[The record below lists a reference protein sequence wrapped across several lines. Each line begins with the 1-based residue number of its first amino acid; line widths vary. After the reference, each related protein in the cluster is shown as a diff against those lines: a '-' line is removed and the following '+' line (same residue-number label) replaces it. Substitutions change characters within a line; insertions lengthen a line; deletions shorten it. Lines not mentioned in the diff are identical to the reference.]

1 MSSQSTPSVSQIV
14 TAVTLN
20 VTSAG
25 TPSTVSQ
32 TYNDPVT
39 LASLKVGIPNSLPIT
54 NPAILSRYATVGLQ
68 CQNVLSVTYG
78 GLTSV
83 STPTSTPIFV
93 ATPITLSNFG
103 PFTRD
108 FVSGGT
114 FTLPQPS
121 SNSNS
126 PGAFTYSVPANN
138 GVVSISGN
146 VVTMLAAGST
156 TITAIQAA
164 AGGYASSTPITASLV
179 VVAPVD
185 TSLYSISNPTFRTAL
200 SNFPRLGAMTKW
212 EMSIRF
218 NIASVTG
225 DWRAII
231 GDSHNSINTGHGWG
245 LWLNQ
250 SGNNGFYWGW
260 KGSSWN
266 PSFIYSL
273 NKDYIVTVSK
283 TPSTLTILLKDVATD
298 QTQTASTSVGS
309 NEMSTNGPVTVGGWE
324 QNLNYFSGTISSV
337 IVTNPDAGITT
348 FTTSNILA
356 RYDASAAANYVVN
369 GNKDVTLWTDL
380 TGNGYHLVPNG
391 SRPMPTPMVTNLFAA
406 TINSLPAL
414 NFNPLRG
421 LICPS
426 VPLATS
432 FTVFMVVKYS
442 TLIATWGNFMHH
454 GNRDADWSIRRNS
467 QSSRNYNIDF
477 ASWGNG
483 FAELP
488 ASTNTN
494 YIIVARYITNTVN
507 QVVTGRARELWLY
520 SDTEIPLKTPVGSG
534 GTVTA
539 GNKPLYVGR
548 SERADLAEGCN
559 SNIGEILYYSAA
571 LSDTD
576 IAQNVAYCQNK
587 WFNYKQ

>member
-1 MSSQSTPSVSQIV
+1 MASSTSPVSQII

-32 TYNDPVT
+32 TFNDTTT
-39 LASLKVGIPNSLPIT
+39 LASLQLGSNSLPIT
-54 NPAILSRYATVGLQ
+54 NQTILSRFATPGLQ

-146 VVTMLAAGST
+146 VVTMLAVGST

-266 PSFIYSL
+266 PSFTYSS

-309 NEMSTNGPVTVGGWE
+309 NVMSTNGPVTVGGWQ

-337 IVTNPDAGITT
+337 TVTNPDAGITT

-369 GNKDVTLWTDL
+369 GNKDVTQWTDL
-380 TGNGYHLVPNG
+380 TGNGYHLVQNG
-391 SRPMPTPMVTNLFAA
+391 SRPMPTPMFTNLFAA
-406 TINSLPAL
+406 TINSIPAL
-414 NFNPLRG
+414 NFNPVRG
-421 LICPS
+421 LICSS
-426 VPLATS
+426 VSLATS

-454 GNRDADWSIRRNS
+454 GNRDADWSIRRNAFTTV
-467 QSSRNYNIDF
+467 SSHNIDF
-477 ASWGNG
+477 ISGENG
-483 FAELP
+483 GAELS
-488 ASTNTN
+488 ASNNTN
-494 YIIVARYITNTVN
+494 YIIVARYTTNTS
-507 QVVTGRARELWLY
+507 RARELWLY
-520 SDTEIPLKTPVGSG
+520 SDTVIPLKTPVRNS

-587 WFNYKQ
+587 WFNYKQSL

>member
-1 MSSQSTPSVSQIV
+1 
-14 TAVTLN
+14 
-20 VTSAG
+20 
-25 TPSTVSQ
+25 
-32 TYNDPVT
+32 
-39 LASLKVGIPNSLPIT
+39 
-54 NPAILSRYATVGLQ
+54 
-68 CQNVLSVTYG
+68 VLSITYG
-78 GLTSV
+78 GLSSV
-83 STPTSTPIFV
+83 STPTSTPNFI

-103 PFTRD
+103 PFTYN
-108 FVSGGT
+108 FVSGGN
-114 FTLPQPS
+114 FILPQPT

-126 PGAFTYSVPANN
+126 PGAFTYSVTGTT

-156 TITAIQAA
+156 TITAVQAA
-164 AGGYASSTPITASLV
+164 AGGYAISTPINASLL

-185 TSLYSISNPTFRTAL
+185 PSLYSISNPTIRTPL
-200 SNFPRLGAMTKW
+200 SGFPRLGAMTNW
-212 EMSIRF
+212 EMNIKF

-231 GDSHNSINTGHGWG
+231 GDSHNSVNPGHGWG

-260 KGSSWN
+260 KGAPSWN
-266 PSFIYSL
+266 PSFTYSL
-273 NKDYIVTVSK
+273 NKDYIVTISK
-283 TPSTLTILLKDVATD
+283 TPSTLTILLKDVGTG
-298 QTQTASTSVGS
+298 QTQTASTSVGV
-309 NEMSTNGPVTVGGWE
+309 NEMSTNGPVTVGGWV
-324 QNLNYFSGTISSV
+324 QNLNYFSGTIAYV
-337 IVTNPDAGITT
+337 TVTNPDAGITT

-356 RYDASAAANYVVN
+356 RYDASAASNYMLDV
-369 GNKDVTLWTDL
+369 NKDVTQWTDL
-380 TGNGYHLVPNG
+380 TGNGYHLIKNG
-391 SRPMPTPMVTNLFAA
+391 TRPMPTPMFTPLFAA

-414 NFNPLRG
+414 HFNPLRG
-421 LICPS
+421 LICSS
-426 VPLATS
+426 VPLATN
-432 FTVFMVVKYS
+432 FTVFMVMKYY
-442 TLIATWGNFMHH
+442 TLITNWGNFMHH
-454 GNRDADWSIRRNS
+454 GGRDADWSIRRNS
-467 QSSRNYNIDF
+467 NTIGSSHNIDF

-483 FAELP
+483 VTEHP
-488 ASTNTN
+488 ASGNTN

-507 QVVTGRARELWLY
+507 SIVTSRARELWLY
-520 SDTEIPLKTPVGSG
+520 SDTEKPLKTPVRSG

-548 SERADLAEGCN
+548 SERPDFAEGCN

>member
-1 MSSQSTPSVSQIV
+1 MDSSVSQII

-20 VTSAG
+20 VTSAS

-32 TYNDPVT
+32 TFNDTTT
-39 LASLKVGIPNSLPIT
+39 LASLKVGSPNSLSIT
-54 NPAILSRYATVGLQ
+54 SQDILSRYATAGLQ
-68 CQNVLSVTYG
+68 CQNVLSVTYKG
-78 GLTSV
+78 IPSV

-93 ATPITLSNFG
+93 GTPITLSNFG
-103 PFTRD
+103 PVTLD
-108 FVSGGT
+108 FVYGGT
-114 FTLPQPS
+114 FTLQPPT

-126 PGAFTYSVPANN
+126 PGTFSYSVPNN
-138 GVVSISGN
+138 GVVSILGN
-146 VVTMLAAGST
+146 VVTMLAVGST
-156 TITAIQAA
+156 TITAIQEA

-179 VVAPVD
+179 VVAP
-185 TSLYSISNPTFRTAL
+185 LYSISNPPIRTPL
-200 SNFPRLGAMTKW
+200 SNFPRLGAMPNW
-212 EMSIRF
+212 EMSIQF

-231 GDSHNSINTGHGWG
+231 GDSHNSINPGHGWG

-250 SGNNGFYWGW
+250 GNNGFYWGW
-260 KGSSWN
+260 KESSWN
-266 PSFIYSL
+266 PSFTYSS
-273 NKDYIVTVSK
+273 NKDYIVTLSK
-283 TPSTLTILLKDVATD
+283 NPSTLTILLKDVATG
-298 QTQTASTSVGS
+298 QTHTASTSVGS
-309 NEMSTNGPVTVGGWE
+309 NIMSTNGPVTVGGWE

-348 FTTSNILA
+348 FTHSHILA
-356 RYDASAAANYVVN
+356 RYDASVASNYVVN
-369 GNKDVTLWTDL
+369 GNKDVTQWTDLATDL
-380 TGNGYHLVPNG
+380 TGKVYNLVPNG
-391 SRPMPTPMVTNLFAA
+391 SKPMPTTMFTPLIPA

-414 NFNPLRG
+414 NFNPVRG

-467 QSSRNYNIDF
+467 LSSRNYNIDF
-477 ASWGNG
+477 AAWGNG
-483 FAELP
+483 VAELP
-488 ASTNTN
+488 VSTNTN

-507 QVVTGRARELWLY
+507 GVVTSRARELWLY
-520 SDTEIPLKTPVGSG
+520 SDTEIPLKTPVRSG

-539 GNKPLYVGR
+539 GSKPLYVGR
-548 SERADLAEGCN
+548 SERADLDEGCN

-571 LSDTD
+571 LSDPD
-576 IAQNVAYCQNK
+576 IAKNVAYLSNK
-587 WFNYKQ
+587 WLNYKQ

>member
-1 MSSQSTPSVSQIV
+1 MSSSVSQII

-20 VTSAG
+20 VTSAS
-25 TPSTVSQ
+25 TPPTVSQ
-32 TYNDPVT
+32 TFNDTTT

-54 NPAILSRYATVGLQ
+54 NSEILSRYATAGLQ
-68 CQNVLSVTYG
+68 CSNVLSVTYG

-93 ATPITLSNFG
+93 GTPITLSNFG
-103 PFTRD
+103 PITLD

-114 FTLPQPS
+114 FTLQQPS

-126 PGAFTYSVPANN
+126 PGTFSYSVPNNN
-138 GVVSISGN
+138 GVVSILGN
-146 VVTMLAAGST
+146 VVTMLAVGST
-156 TITAIQAA
+156 TITAIQEA
-164 AGGYASSTPITASLV
+164 AGGYASSTPITAPLV
-179 VVAPVD
+179 VVAPVAP
-185 TSLYSISNPTFRTAL
+185 LYSISNPPFRTPL
-200 SNFPRLGAMTKW
+200 SNFPRLGAMPNW
-212 EMSIRF
+212 EMSIQF

-231 GDSHNSINTGHGWG
+231 GDSFNSINTSHGWG

-266 PSFIYSL
+266 PSFTYSS

-283 TPSTLTILLKDVATD
+283 NPSTLTILLKDVATD

-309 NEMSTNGPVTVGGWE
+309 NIMSTNGPVTVGGW
-324 QNLNYFSGTISSV
+324 QQKLDHFSGTISSV
-337 IVTNPDAGITT
+337 TVTNPDAGITT
-348 FTTSNILA
+348 FTTSNKLA

-369 GNKDVTLWTDL
+369 GNKDVTQWTDL

-391 SRPMPTPMVTNLFAA
+391 SKPMPTPMFTPLIPA

-414 NFNPLRG
+414 NFDSVRG
-421 LICPS
+421 LICSS

-442 TLIATWGNFMHH
+442 TLIATWGNVMHH
-454 GNRDADWSIRRNS
+454 GNRDADFSIRRNS
-467 QSSRNYNIDF
+467 ESSSNYNIDF
-477 ASWGNG
+477 SSWGNG
-483 FAELP
+483 VAELP

-507 QVVTGRARELWLY
+507 QVVTDRARELWLY
-520 SDTEIPLKTPVGSG
+520 SDTEIPLKTPVRNS

-539 GNKPLYVGR
+539 GYKPLYVGR
-548 SERADLAEGCN
+548 SQRADFAEGCN

-576 IAQNVAYCQNK
+576 VAQNVAYLSNK
-587 WFNYKQ
+587 WLNYKQ